1 MAKVIKPE
9 DLGKA
14 ILEELTVYSNST
26 NEKIYKAGQ
35 KVIKKMV
42 QTTKD
47 TAPYN
52 ARAYHAHYVDSI
64 TSKSEK
70 NRLGGSKHTWYVEA
84 PDHRLTHL
92 LAKGHATR
100 DGGRA
105 RSSPFLH
112 NANETAQKEFMEAVK
127 EAVKG

>member
-1 MAKVIKPE
+1 MAKTIKP
-9 DLGKA
+9 DQLGEALADTFTLYNTSVNDK
-14 ILEELTVYSNST
+14 V
-26 NEKIYKAGQ
+26 YKAGQ

-42 QTTKD
+42 ATTQS

-52 ARAYHAHYVDSI
+52 ARAYHEHYVDSI

-70 NRLGGSKHTWYVEA
+70 NRLGGSTHTWYVK
-84 PDHRLTHL
+84 PPHYRLTHL

-100 DGGRA
+100 DGGQTRA
-105 RSSPFLH
+105 DPFLRD
-112 NANETAQKEFMEAVK
+112 ARDTACEEFEEAVK

>member
-1 MAKVIKPE
+1 MAKTIKPE
-9 DLGKA
+9 QLGKA
-14 ILEELTVYSNST
+14 ILEELTIYSNST
-26 NEKIYKAGQ
+26 NEKIYKAGS
-35 KVIKKMV
+35 KVIKKME

-70 NRLGGSKHTWYVEA
+70 NRLGGSTHTWYVKA
-84 PDHRLTHL
+84 PDYRLTHL
-92 LAKGHATR
+92 LAKGHATK
-100 DGGRA
+100 DGGRTRA
-105 RSSPFLH
+105 DPFLH
-112 NANETAQKEFMEAVK
+112 NARDTACEEFEEAVK